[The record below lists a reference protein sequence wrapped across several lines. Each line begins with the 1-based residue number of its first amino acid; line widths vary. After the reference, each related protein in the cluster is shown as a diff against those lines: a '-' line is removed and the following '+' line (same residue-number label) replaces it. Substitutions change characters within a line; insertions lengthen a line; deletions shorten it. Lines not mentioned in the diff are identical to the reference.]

1 MTKATKY
8 MKILGRTTAMELIPI
23 RTRVLHPPKDN
34 LLEVLDTS
42 LTDVRD
48 GDVIIITSKVV
59 AIHEGRCVP
68 IEGTDK
74 ESLVKRE
81 AEYVYQSER
90 QKKPLTITNDA
101 LISASGIDESNGE
114 GYYILLPEDSY
125 VSARVIRTHLMER
138 HSVTRLGV
146 IITDS
151 HSLPFRYGAMSV
163 SIGCWGFEPIES
175 HIGRTDIFGRVMQ
188 YSKTNL
194 PDSIAAAAT
203 LVSGECDE
211 VQPIQIARG
220 VPNLT
225 WTDNDPRPS
234 FIIPRDEDIYRDLY
248 KDFRKG
254 GATD

>member
-1 MTKATKY
+1 
-8 MKILGRTTAMELIPI
+8 MELIPI
-23 RTRVLHPPKDN
+23 KTRILHPPKDN
-34 LLEVLDTS
+34 LFEILDTS
-42 LTDVRD
+42 LTELRD
-48 GDVIIITSKVV
+48 GDVVCITSKVV

-74 ESLVKRE
+74 ALLIEKE
-81 AEYVYQSER
+81 ASHLYYGEGK
-90 QKKPLTITNDA
+90 KKPLTITNDA
-101 LISASGIDESNGE
+101 LISSSGIDESNGE

-125 VSARVIRTHLMER
+125 ASARLIRSYLMKQYR
-138 HSVTRLGV
+138 VTNLGV

-163 SIGCWGFEPIES
+163 SIGSWGFEPVES

-194 PDSIAAAAT
+194 PDAIAAAAT

-220 VPNLT
+220 VPNLV
-225 WTDNDPRPS
+225 WSDKDPRTS
-234 FIIPRDEDIYRDLY
+234 FIIPRSEDIYKDLY
-248 KDFRKG
+248 KDFKPPQR
-254 GATD
+254 

>member
-1 MTKATKY
+1 
-8 MKILGRTTAMELIPI
+8 MELIAVK
-23 RTRVLHPPKDN
+23 TRVLHPPKDD
-34 LLEVLDTS
+34 LFTALDAS
-42 LTDVRD
+42 LTDIRD
-48 GDVIIITSKVV
+48 GDVVIITSKVV

-74 ESLVKRE
+74 TALV
-81 AEYVYQSER
+81 QSEADYLLER
-90 QKKPLTITNDA
+90 EGKKPLTIKNNA

-125 VSARVIRTHLMER
+125 VSARVIRMHLVER
-138 HSVTRLGV
+138 HNLTRLGV
-146 IITDS
+146 VITDS

-211 VQPIQIARG
+211 VQPVQIARDI
-220 VPNLT
+220 PNLV
-225 WTDNDPRPS
+225 WSDEDPRPS
-234 FIIPRDEDIYRDLY
+234 FIVPHNEDIYAELY
-248 KDFRKG
+248 KDFKKR
-254 GATD
+254 

>member
-1 MTKATKY
+1 
-8 MKILGRTTAMELIPI
+8 MELIPV

-34 LLEVLDTS
+34 LLEVIDTS
-42 LTDVRD
+42 LTDVQE
-48 GDVIIITSKVV
+48 GDIVIITSKVV

-74 ESLVKRE
+74 EALVRRE
-81 AEYVYQSER
+81 AEYLYQSEG

-101 LISASGIDESNGE
+101 LISAAGIDESNGE
-114 GYYILLPEDSY
+114 GYFILLPEDSY
-125 VSARVIRTHLMER
+125 ASAERIRAHIMER
-138 HSVTRLGV
+138 HGITHIGV
-146 IITDS
+146 VITDS

-188 YSKTNL
+188 YSKTNI

-220 VPNLT
+220 IPNLI
-225 WTDNDPRPS
+225 WSDADPRPS
-234 FIIPRDEDIYRDLY
+234 FIIPRDEDIYRNLY
-248 KDFRKG
+248 QDFKKPEL
-254 GATD
+254 